1 MAFVTI
7 AMEQRIT
14 FPIFQDLRVLILQ
27 LSCQLHT
34 AMPPEVKEEN
44 HTVKKNMRSLINAKD
59 SNLSMVCC
67 G

>member
-1 MAFVTI
+1 
-7 AMEQRIT
+7 
-14 FPIFQDLRVLILQ
+14 
-27 LSCQLHT
+27 LHT